1 MEVKKRRV
9 VYNMILVVILVSSS
23 VCLLGVERVFAS
35 FEQVERSE
43 DELLIFE
50 THVNDKIRSLGML
63 AFLPQGDTVMQS
75 LLPISS
81 VARALS
87 FSIKADPARGVVQ
100 GWFFQEHNI
109 FQMDLNQNTV
119 LVGGSE
125 MPIPKGGV
133 EAHYDDVYVQASLL
147 QEWFGVAFHPDISTL
162 RLYLKSEKTLP
173 FEEEEER
180 KLRAANLPQLQSK
193 SNNDYAADMLLPY
206 QWWTNPSVVWQQN
219 VNGSSNKDNRNLNTS
234 FSLQSSSDAM
244 KFGSKFLFSG
254 SVDGDNGFKIDN
266 SKLTFERRDPGNS
279 MLGMLKAGKVAV
291 GDVTYPDVPL
301 SIGQKRGRGIS
312 VSSDSNFN
320 IARSYGAEKFDIEGD
335 APIGWDAELY
345 RNGYFVA
352 FQEVG
357 SDGRYNFEETALI
370 RGYNLIQVTLYGPE
384 GQKRTETHRIIRGQ
398 DMLHEGELDYE
409 FAAGQP
415 EADFIPLAKNARTS
429 SAFGGSGHVAYG
441 FKKYLTIG
449 GSVYS
454 GEDVSSVLATRQ
466 TSGSVSAVT
475 AIGGVKMQAQA
486 MRANEG
492 RSGYSFDTTTRFLG
506 MNISAEHTIYNGFD
520 ADDKDVIKT
529 TSLDINRNLGRV
541 STNFHAEKT
550 SYQRKDDEVTLE
562 GSISTRIS
570 RLQLNNRLLR
580 TFSDNQA
587 QEAFRGELSALTNIS
602 SWRLRANLGYDIKS
616 GVQDKLQDFNFSAY
630 RDFGRD
636 TTIRLNG
643 TYNFTTDI
651 SSTDMRYT
659 REFDRYALDFNLG
672 GTTQNAYFGGITF
685 RTAFQPDHTG
695 KYRMVS
701 ARDGGLGSVGLR
713 AFVDGD
719 ANGVY
724 DEGERLLSGIS
735 FRSNRGELDDK
746 TGEDGT
752 VFING
757 LSEGSTVFSL
767 DKTNLPSIYLKPVN
781 ESLEIIPRSGAT
793 TTIDVAFEQLG
804 EVDGFVTFERGD
816 GKAATGVELVLYRD
830 DTGEEVA
837 NTVSEY
843 DGYYIFSA
851 LPLGRYRVEAMP
863 LWEGDGGDTPVFI
876 NIEMTGEN
884 PILTDRNIEVP
895 APMQMAL
902 SLEMIEASSG
912 VEAEEGQTS
921 LPKVT
926 LKPKE
931 QAEVLEDG
939 VFIHLGSLSTLRAAE
954 EEQAHL
960 WTKFADMIGDLMPHI
975 YEVSIDGH
983 MYYRVMGEVRS
994 KSRAAHLCKE
1004 LLEGDISGG
1013 CVVLKM

>member
-9 VYNMILVVILVSSS
+9 IYNMALVIILVSYS
-23 VCLLGVERVFAS
+23 VCLHGVGRAFAS
-35 FEQVERSE
+35 FEQIERSE

-100 GWFFQEHNI
+100 GWFFREDNI
-109 FQMDLNQNTV
+109 FQLDLNQNTV
-119 LVGGSE
+119 LIGGNE
-125 MPIPKGGV
+125 IPIPENGV
-133 EAHYDDVYVQASLL
+133 EAHYDDIYIQASLL
-147 QEWFGVAFHPDISTL
+147 QEWFGVDFHPDISTL
-162 RLYLKSEKTLP
+162 RLYLKSDKTLP

-180 KLRAANLPQLQSK
+180 KLRAANAPQLQSK

-219 VNGSSNKDNRNLNTS
+219 VNASSNKDNRNINTS
-234 FSLQSSSDAM
+234 YSLQSSSDAM

-254 SVDGDNGFKIDN
+254 NVDRDNGFEIDN

-279 MLGMLKAGKVAV
+279 MLGALKAGKVSV

-301 SIGQKRGRGIS
+301 SIGQKRGRGVS

-320 IARSYGAEKFDIEGD
+320 VSRSYGAEKFDVDGD

-357 SDGRYNFEETALI
+357 SDGRYNFEGTELI

-398 DMLHEGELDYE
+398 DMLHEGEVDYE

-415 EADFIPLAKNARTS
+415 EADFIPLAENARTS

-454 GEDVSSVLATRQ
+454 GEDVSSVISSRQ

-506 MNISAEHTIYNGFD
+506 MNISAEHTIYKGFN
-520 ADDKDVIKT
+520 ADDKDVLQT
-529 TSLDINRNLGRV
+529 TSLDINRNLGRI
-541 STNFHAEKT
+541 STNFHAEKN
-550 SYQRKDDEVTLE
+550 SYQRKDDEITLE
-562 GSISTRIS
+562 GSVSTRIS
-570 RLQLNNRLLR
+570 RLQLNNKLLR
-580 TFSDNQA
+580 TFSDNKA
-587 QEAFRGELSALTNIS
+587 QEAFNGELSALTNVS
-602 SWRLRANLGYDIKS
+602 SWRLRTNLSYDLKG
-616 GVQDKLQDFNFSAY
+616 GVQDHLQDLNFSAY

-643 TYNFTTDI
+643 TYNFTTDV

-659 REFDRYALDFNLG
+659 REFDRYALDFNVG

-685 RTAFQPDHTG
+685 RAAFQPDHTG
-695 KYRMVS
+695 KYHMVS

-735 FRSNRGELDDK
+735 FRSNRGVLDDK

-767 DKTNLPSIYLKPVN
+767 DKTTLPSIYLKPAN

-804 EVDGFVTFERGD
+804 EVDGFVTFAGAD

-830 DTGEEVA
+830 GSDEEIS

-851 LPLGRYRVEAMP
+851 LPLGRYRVEAVP
-863 LWEGDGGDTPVFI
+863 LWGGDGEDVTVSI
-876 NIEMTGEN
+876 DVDMTGEN
-884 PILTDRNIEVP
+884 PIITDRNIEVP

-902 SLEMIEASSG
+902 SLGVIEASSG
-912 VEAEEGQTS
+912 VEGEGEQSS
-921 LPKVT
+921 LPQIG
-926 LKPKE
+926 LQPQE
-931 QAEVLEDG
+931 PAEVLEDG

-960 WTKFADMIGDLMPHI
+960 WTKFADMIGELMPHI
-975 YEVSIDGH
+975 YEVNVDGH
-983 MYYRVMGEVRS
+983 MYYRVMGAVRS
-994 KSRAAHLCKE
+994 KAMAVHLCDK
-1004 LLEGDISGG
+1004 LLEGHIAGG
-1013 CVVLKM
+1013 CVVLKI